1 MNIILPKKEKLD
13 KKAIVLYILSILIC
27 ILAIIVVVC
36 SQYFGADK
44 LDQLIEINANKGT
57 QEELDEELL
66 IAGFDEL
73 FTNQVNNYQTSSSIK
88 KIDDTKDIIYPYYQ
102 KQEKKENNYDLDICI
117 PFFNIDNEIVKRYN
131 EAIEGDFVKKAENV
145 LESQNSNVI
154 YTVQYVATVEDDI
167 LSLMIRSNLKDGS
180 SAQRVIIQ
188 TYHFDLKNNKEVTLE
203 DLLKRKGI
211 SITDVENKV
220 KQQIATEQ
228 KRVEDL
234 KALGYNIFER
244 NVKDEMYLVKNTE
257 QFFIKDGNIY
267 LIYAYGNEALTSE
280 LDLIIV

>member
-1 MNIILPKKEKLD
+1 
-13 KKAIVLYILSILIC
+13 
-27 ILAIIVVVC
+27 
-36 SQYFGADK
+36 
-44 LDQLIEINANKGT
+44 
-57 QEELDEELL
+57 
-66 IAGFDEL
+66 
-73 FTNQVNNYQTSSSIK
+73 
-88 KIDDTKDIIYPYYQ
+88 
-102 KQEKKENNYDLDICI
+102 
-117 PFFNIDNEIVKRYN
+117 
-131 EAIEGDFVKKAENV
+131 
-145 LESQNSNVI
+145 
-154 YTVQYVATVEDDI
+154 
-167 LSLMIRSNLKDGS
+167 MIRSNLKDGS